1 MNSSLEGILLIDKP
15 KDKSSFYLVKRLRH
29 FTKVKKIGH
38 AGTLDPFA
46 TGLMIL
52 LIGKNYTKQSDLFL
66 HHDKTYETVL
76 HLGFTTESYDKET
89 PIFIFSEKIP
99 SLEEVKEVIESFQ
112 GEQYQTPPMFSAK
125 KINGTPLY
133 ELARKGQTIERKPCK
148 VNININLLDYNYPFL
163 KLSVTCS
170 KGTYIRSLGNDLGL
184 KLGCGAYL
192 TELRRIRSGNFQIEQ
207 SLSLSDIENNPEL
220 IEKYLIQDPV

>member
-1 MNSSLEGILLIDKP
+1 MDSSLEGILLIDKP
-15 KDKSSFYLVKRLRH
+15 QDKSSFYLVKRLRH

-52 LIGKNYTKQSDLFL
+52 LIGKKYTRQSDLFL
-66 HHDKTYETVL
+66 NNDKTYETVL

-89 PIFIFSEKIP
+89 ATLFFSDKIP
-99 SLEEVKEVIESFQ
+99 SLEEVECAIKNFQ

-133 ELARKGQTIERKPCK
+133 ELARKGQNVERKPCK
-148 VNININLLDYNYPFL
+148 VNISISLIEYTYPYIR
-163 KLSVTCS
+163 LSVTCS
-170 KGTYIRSLGNDLGL
+170 KGTYIRSLGHDLGL

-192 TELRRIRSGNFQIEQ
+192 IKLRRTRSGNFQIDQ
-207 SLSLSDIENNPEL
+207 SLSLSEIENNPEL
-220 IEKYLIQDPV
+220 IQKYLIQDPI